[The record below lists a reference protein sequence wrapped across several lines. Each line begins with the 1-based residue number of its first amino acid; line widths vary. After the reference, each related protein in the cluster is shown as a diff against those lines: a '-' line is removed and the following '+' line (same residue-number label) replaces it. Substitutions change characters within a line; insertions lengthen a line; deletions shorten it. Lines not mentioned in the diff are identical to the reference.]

1 MAQEILTFYSV
12 FTSKVLKKKNQV
24 IPGVTEYLE
33 ERQPGLKAGS
43 TWARSLYVVSK
54 TVVSSIKTTR

>member
-12 FTSKVLKKKNQV
+12 FTSKVLKKKIQV

-33 ERQPGLKAGS
+33 ERQQGLKAGPA
-43 TWARSLYVVSK
+43 WARSLYVVSK